1 MRVGALELIHY
12 WRLVAVFWASTFL
25 SMAMFFIA
33 ISLFAP
39 HSEWQGGDLG
49 EHAYLIALI
58 SLIGTV
64 LVMYFGS
71 FIWWPLVVL
80 WHWAMLKLKS
90 KHGFLRVGVALSCA
104 MFFVLATIACL
115 LMENWTAV
123 LQFGRTKI
131 IAQYVFVLSLW
142 AFATALIAG
151 GLTWLAFCNTSEAR
165 A

>member
-12 WRLVAVFWASTFL
+12 WRLVAVFWASNFL
-25 SMAMFFIA
+25 SMTMFLIA
-33 ISLFAP
+33 ISLFATKGD
-39 HSEWQGGDLG
+39 WQGGDLG
-49 EHAYLIALI
+49 EHVYLIALMAF
-58 SLIGTV
+58 IGTV

-80 WHWAMLKLKS
+80 WHWAMFKLEP

-104 MFFVLATIACL
+104 MFFVLATIAYL

-123 LQFGRTKI
+123 VQFGRTEI
-131 IAQYVFVLSLW
+131 VVQYVFVLSLW
-142 AFATALIAG
+142 ALATALIAG
-151 GLTWLAFCNTSEAR
+151 GLTWLAFWKTSEAR